1 MGIGNTVWQGS
12 AFECPGSQNEMVLRH
27 SLYNSSSVTYSNR
40 SNSCNNGGVIIVAQ
54 IIGVSENTYTS
65 HCQVTISVREKQSSF
80 IGKTV
85 ECFYDNG
92 ATAKVVV
99 RYNIPELFVNDTS
112 K

>member
-1 MGIGNTVWQGS
+1 MGIGSTVWQGS
-12 AFECPGSQNEMVLRH
+12 AFECLGSHNEIVLRH

-65 HCQVTISVREKQSSF
+65 KVTISDKAKQSSF

-99 RYNIPELFVNDTS
+99 RYNIPELFINDTS
-112 K
+112 KY